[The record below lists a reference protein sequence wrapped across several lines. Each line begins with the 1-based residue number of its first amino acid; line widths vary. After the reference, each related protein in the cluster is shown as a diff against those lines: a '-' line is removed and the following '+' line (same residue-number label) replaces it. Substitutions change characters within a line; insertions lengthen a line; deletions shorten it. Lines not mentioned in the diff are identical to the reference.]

1 MVTNARPPNETILA
15 IAVPLLAAA
24 GLHPP
29 TRPSMDAAAEL
40 LTLDRRLPAE
50 AKSVTRRNLT
60 GNKRVAAFHFYC
72 GAGGLWYGTP
82 TTRPCLPLHC
92 ICMAAQPGPPI
103 KAKTLVIK
111 AHQGSSS
118 LNQGKN
124 PCNRVS
130 SRLIKASAKKHLPLG
145 IVFTAWRLEL
155 GAAPPYPL
163 SAIAL
168 KPRHQGSIKPP
179 IKAKTPA
186 IKPHQASSRQS

>member
-1 MVTNARPPNETILA
+1 MINGINRHLTFPNLCYIPPGEVHMVTNARPPNETILA

-111 AHQGSSS
+111 AHQGSS
-118 LNQGKN
+118 
-124 PCNRVS
+124 
-130 SRLIKASAKKHLPLG
+130 RLIKP
-145 IVFTAWRLEL
+145 
-155 GAAPPYPL
+155 
-163 SAIAL
+163 
-168 KPRHQGSIKPP
+168 Q
-179 IKAKTPA
+179 
-186 IKPHQASSRQS
+186 SRQKPL